1 MTGGFMPD
9 ITAEHIALLRQW
21 GRLQTQ
27 IEALQRTHAHEKA
40 QTSQELVRLRA
51 QLIIRDTLAYWGMNP
66 LLQRRRVAPARQPDR
81 AISAQEVICQ
91 TGCIAHAHAG
101 MDKEDTC
108 RLLGGTCETLSVKM
122 AASKVNFDTAQK

>member
-1 MTGGFMPD
+1 MPD

-66 LLQRRRVAPARQPDR
+66 LLQRQRVAATRQQDR
-81 AISAQEVICQ
+81 NKSAQEVICQ
-91 TGCIAHAHAG
+91 TGCIAQAHAWLG
-101 MDKEDTC
+101 DEDQC
-108 RLLGGTCETLSVKM
+108 RLFGGNCQNLVKT
-122 AASKVNFDTAQK
+122 SHSTGQG

>member
-1 MTGGFMPD
+1 MAGGFMPD
-9 ITAEHIALLRQW
+9 ITAEHTALLRQW

-66 LLQRRRVAPARQPDR
+66 LLHRPRVAPARQSDR

-91 TGCIAHAHAG
+91 TGCLSQAHAWL
-101 MDKEDTC
+101 DNNDQC
-108 RLLGGTCETLSVKM
+108 RLYGGACENLP
-122 AASKVNFDTAQK
+122 QKTEKPSA

>member
-1 MTGGFMPD
+1 MTGVFMPD

-27 IEALQRTHAHEKA
+27 IEALLRTHAHEKA

-66 LLQRRRVAPARQPDR
+66 LLHKHRVAPARQPDR
-81 AISAQEVICQ
+81 TKSAQEVICQ
-91 TGCIAHAHAG
+91 TGCIAQAHAWLG
-101 MDKEDTC
+101 DEDQC
-108 RLLGGTCETLSVKM
+108 RLLGGNCQNLVKT
-122 AASKVNFDTAQK
+122 SHSSEHG